1 MQDSSTDIIFRKEI
15 SRVLIRCR
23 KDYRMIIVT
32 TLAALVLAGAYLML
46 RQPKFTA
53 NASVMI
59 ANDMSAGSTAMSLVR
74 QFNLGNML
82 GGSGSVHDELSMLSS
97 HTTLMGAIRQ
107 IGANTSYV
115 VKDGLLSRDRAF
127 PGTPVRLISA
137 PSIPDTLRSVLLF
150 KLSVSPDGNAVVK
163 ARRGF
168 RHIGTASGT
177 LPLTVDTPYG
187 AFTFQP
193 TDSMPHGRS
202 LKMTIRTTGYS
213 RAAEELAGKLTVD
226 IPSKLADVVSLSYEC
241 DNRELATAMLQT
253 LIDEYNRRG
262 IEAKRLRDNQTL
274 SFIDDR
280 LARLTGELSESE
292 QGIESFKKH
301 NRLSDLKAEAEYMLG
316 ERAVIDQELLKAE
329 TNARVLQLTK
339 EFIDNPANSYDF
351 IPVLG
356 LGESESEAVAAY
368 NELIMQRISLEKS
381 ARPGNPALER
391 LNRQIDGMRDAV
403 KKSVERSVENAR
415 VAVDR
420 LSVKNRSS
428 QARLDAVPSQERTY
442 RDIMR
447 RQTVQEQLMIF
458 LLEQREETSLNMVN
472 TMGRGEIVDEPYLL
486 TLDTESSP
494 AVVLAVA
501 FILGLLV
508 MPFKWY
514 FSSVI
519 SSTKDTEPTR

>member
-1 MQDSSTDIIFRKEI
+1 
-15 SRVLIRCR
+15 
-23 KDYRMIIVT
+23 
-32 TLAALVLAGAYLML
+32 
-46 RQPKFTA
+46 
-53 NASVMI
+53 
-59 ANDMSAGSTAMSLVR
+59 
-74 QFNLGNML
+74 
-82 GGSGSVHDELSMLSS
+82 
-97 HTTLMGAIRQ
+97 
-107 IGANTSYV
+107 
-115 VKDGLLSRDRAF
+115 
-127 PGTPVRLISA
+127 
-137 PSIPDTLRSVLLF
+137 
-150 KLSVSPDGNAVVK
+150 
-163 ARRGF
+163 
-168 RHIGTASGT
+168 
-177 LPLTVDTPYG
+177 
-187 AFTFQP
+187 
-193 TDSMPHGRS
+193 
-202 LKMTIRTTGYS
+202 
-213 RAAEELAGKLTVD
+213 
-226 IPSKLADVVSLSYEC
+226 
-241 DNRELATAMLQT
+241 LATAMLQT

-274 SFIDDR
+274 RFIDDR

-339 EFIDNPANSYDF
+339 EFIDNPASSYDF

-415 VAVDR
+415 VAVER

-494 AVVLAVA
+494 ATVLAAALV
-501 FILGLLV
+501 IGLLA

-519 SSTKDTEPTR
+519 SSSKETEPAR

>member
-1 MQDSSTDIIFRKEI
+1 R
-15 SRVLIRCR
+15 
-23 KDYRMIIVT
+23 
-32 TLAALVLAGAYLML
+32 
-46 RQPKFTA
+46 
-53 NASVMI
+53 
-59 ANDMSAGSTAMSLVR
+59 
-74 QFNLGNML
+74 
-82 GGSGSVHDELSMLSS
+82 
-97 HTTLMGAIRQ
+97 
-107 IGANTSYV
+107 
-115 VKDGLLSRDRAF
+115 
-127 PGTPVRLISA
+127 
-137 PSIPDTLRSVLLF
+137 
-150 KLSVSPDGNAVVK
+150 
-163 ARRGF
+163 
-168 RHIGTASGT
+168 
-177 LPLTVDTPYG
+177 
-187 AFTFQP
+187 
-193 TDSMPHGRS
+193 
-202 LKMTIRTTGYS
+202 
-213 RAAEELAGKLTVD
+213 
-226 IPSKLADVVSLSYEC
+226 
-241 DNRELATAMLQT
+241 
-253 LIDEYNRRG
+253 
-262 IEAKRLRDNQTL
+262 
-274 SFIDDR
+274 FIDDR

-292 QGIESFKKH
+292 LGIESFKKH

-415 VAVDR
+415 VAVER

-494 AVVLAVA
+494 ATVLAAALV
-501 FILGLLV
+501 IGLLA

-519 SSTKDTEPTR
+519 SSSKETEPAR